1 MNYKA
6 ILFDL
11 DGTLLPMN
19 METFTK
25 GYFEELSKVMAPL
38 LVNPKDLVSLIWAGT
53 EAMVRND
60 GSKRNEEVFWEK
72 FFSMADVDK
81 EQAMQVTESFYKNE
95 FHNAKRFAGENKLA
109 TEVVALAH
117 AHDRK
122 VVLATNPLF
131 PMNGQLSR
139 ISWVG
144 LKEEDFEFITSYETE
159 CYCKPNP
166 DYYKSICERLGVKPE
181 ECLMI
186 GNDEKEDMYAA
197 SSIGMDCYLVTD
209 CIIPCEEHPW
219 KGASGSFASLLEV
232 LK

>member
-11 DGTLLPMN
+11 DGTLLPMD

-25 GYFEELSKVMAPL
+25 GYFGELAKAMSPL
-38 LVNPKDLVSLIWAGT
+38 GINPKELASFIWAATG
-53 EAMVRND
+53 AMVKND
-60 GSKRNEEVFWEK
+60 GSRRNEEVFWEN
-72 FFSMADVDK
+72 FFEIVDVDK
-81 EQAMQVTESFYKNE
+81 KQAMEITETFYKNE
-95 FHNAKRFAGENKLA
+95 FHNAKQFTGENKLA
-109 TEVVALAH
+109 AEVVALAH
-117 AHDRK
+117 NHDRK

-131 PMNGQLSR
+131 PMNGQISR

-166 DYYKSICERLGVKPE
+166 NYYKSICERLGVKPE

-197 SSIGMDCYLVTD
+197 SSIGMNCYLVTD
-209 CIIPCEEHPW
+209 CKIPCEEHPW
-219 KGASGSFASLLEV
+219 NGASGDFASLLEV